1 MKFYKNILVTMLL
14 FGLNPVIAH
23 GENTADSINFNGMC
37 FNFRDNKPQELILTA
52 YTGDGSDVVI
62 PESIQNCTVT
72 AIDNEVFKGNQNIRK
87 VTLPEAINYLGSD
100 VFRNSSLV
108 SVNIPENLRIIPSY
122 SFNNCSELETVVFH
136 DNIAVMSNTAF
147 KKTNISVPEELF
159 SRVTNNFIPDS
170 EENIIF
176 QGDDWNYTI
185 IGENGSIYACIN
197 EYKGNSTDIII
208 PDSFNSVAVE
218 EVRSFAFKDVSAI
231 KRIFFPETVRE
242 LNISFESSEL
252 EEIMLPD
259 IDNIPDNTFMNC
271 KHLKKI
277 NFQGNQK
284 SFTIGSSAFENCPID
299 YIPYP
304 VGCNNLVIGRSA
316 FENTNIS
323 ILNIDFVS
331 EIGENA
337 FSECKLLSY
346 VELNDAYIKSRAFY
360 NCSELVNAVISGNSF
375 LEEQSFYDC
384 RCLKNIT
391 LSSLNIPM
399 VNAVYNCQN
408 FVSINSKNAFDAS
421 TSDFSEDLKDFVF
434 KNFSGADEVGFINL
448 YVQAQA
454 EKIIAENIS
463 PDMSDIQKIKI
474 IHDWICSNTVYDS
487 GLSGNRKNHNDAS
500 VLMNNSTVCE
510 GYAKIA
516 NILYHTAGIE
526 SYYISGV
533 NHAWNIVK
541 AGNNYFHVDTT
552 WDDGDQISY
561 DWFMKSDNE
570 LRKAGDNHA
579 EWSLSVPSSLHSF
592 QGTVLPVCK
601 YRMGDINK
609 DNSINIADLVVMNR
623 YILGADSIDAD
634 NYILSDLTFD
644 GIIDSFD
651 LVKMRM
657 LIIEQN

>member
-1 MKFYKNILVTMLL
+1 MKFYKNIIVIMLL

-23 GENTADSINFNGMC
+23 GENTVDSINFNGMC
-37 FNFRDNKPQELILTA
+37 FNFRDNKPQELILTS
-52 YTGDGSDVVI
+52 YKGDGSDVVI
-62 PESIQNCTVT
+62 PESVQNYIVT
-72 AIDNEVFKGNQNIRK
+72 AIGNDVFKDNENIK
-87 VTLPEAINYLGSD
+87 NVTLPETVNYFGSD
-100 VFRNSSLV
+100 VFRNSSIV

-122 SFNNCSELETVVFH
+122 SFNNCQELETVVFH

-147 KKTNISVPEELF
+147 KKTNISVPKELF
-159 SRVTNNFIPDS
+159 SRVTNTFIPDS

-176 QGDDWNYTI
+176 QGDEWNYTI
-185 IGENGSIYACIN
+185 TGENGGIYACVDK
-197 EYKGNSTDIII
+197 YKGNSTDITI

-218 EVRSFAFKDVSAI
+218 EVNGLAFKDVSTV
-231 KRIFFPETVRE
+231 KRMIFPKTVRE
-242 LNISFESSEL
+242 LSISFAGSEL
-252 EEIMLPD
+252 EEITLPD
-259 IDNIPDNTFMNC
+259 IDNIPDNTFTDC
-271 KHLKKI
+271 TELKKI
-277 NFQGNQK
+277 NFQGSQE
-284 SFTIGSSAFENCPID
+284 SFTIGNEVFKNCLID
-299 YIPYP
+299 YIPCP
-304 VGCNNLVIGRSA
+304 DGCNNLVIGRSA
-316 FENTNIS
+316 FENTDIS
-323 ILNIDFVS
+323 ELNIDCVS

-337 FSECKLLSY
+337 FSDCKLLSY
-346 VELNDAYIKSRAFY
+346 VELDNTYVKSRAFY
-360 NCSELVNAVISGNSF
+360 NCPELNNAVISGNSF
-375 LEEQSFYDC
+375 LDELSFYDC
-384 RCLKNIT
+384 RSLKNIT

-399 VNAVYNCQN
+399 VNAVCNCPD
-408 FVSINSKNAFDAS
+408 FMSINFENAFDVS
-421 TSDFSEDLKDFVF
+421 TGDFSENLKEFVF

-454 EKIIAENIS
+454 EKIISENIS
-463 PDMSDIQKIKI
+463 PDMTDIQKVKT
-474 IHDWICSNTVYDS
+474 IHDWICKNTVYDS
-487 GLSGNRKNHNDAS
+487 GMSGDRKNHNDAS
-500 VLMNNSTVCE
+500 VFMNDSTICE
-510 GYAKIA
+510 GYARIA

-526 SYYISGV
+526 SYYVSGV
-533 NHAWNIVK
+533 NHAWNIVELN
-541 AGNNYFHVDTT
+541 NNYFHIDTT
-552 WDDGDQISY
+552 WDDGDKISY

-657 LIIEQN
+657 SIIEN